1 MIHCHQKTIHFQI
14 KCKSLKTLK
23 ILYLFNCS
31 TFKDITNNDSIHP
44 NIYRFYNKKYFSS
57 VGFRPFIYLD
67 SSNINH
73 VTIGY
78 ELFWHL
84 DQNWLLTLQTFSIK
98 TNKWNTLQWR
108 KIKID
113 KRSDNNV
120 VKMHWLS
127 FAYHELDLHSER
139 SCWGAEVDVIIV
151 EACL

>member
-1 MIHCHQKTIHFQI
+1 M
-14 KCKSLKTLK
+14 

-31 TFKDITNNDSIHP
+31 TLKDITNNDYIHP
-44 NIYRFYNKKYFSS
+44 NTYWFYNKKYFSS

-98 TNKWNTLQWR
+98 TNK
-108 KIKID
+108 
-113 KRSDNNV
+113 
-120 VKMHWLS
+120 
-127 FAYHELDLHSER
+127 
-139 SCWGAEVDVIIV
+139 
-151 EACL
+151 